1 MNSKKNIATVGVIG
15 AMLLGLTGTAIES
28 TPAVAEFTEPTIQ
41 KLTLDPHFGII
52 ESVLKTTSF
61 SRGSYKVVTTQPWLK
76 PEIANQQL
84 DNSELISVLRSV
96 GFKGESLRMAWA
108 VVMKESTRRPFA
120 HNDNASTG
128 DNSYG
133 LFQINMRGAMGPER
147 LKKYGLDS
155 NEDLFDPTTN
165 ATIAYKMS
173 SGGKNWS
180 AWTTYRAAKEIV
192 GSFPG

>member
-28 TPAVAEFTEPTIQ
+28 TPAVAEFTEPKIQ
-41 KLTLDPHFGII
+41 KLALDPHFGII
-52 ESVLKTTSF
+52 ENVLKTTSF
-61 SRGSYKVVTTQPWLK
+61 SRGSYKIVTTQPWLK

-84 DNSELISVLRSV
+84 DDSELLSVLRSV
-96 GFKGESLRMAWA
+96 GFEGYSLKMAWA

-133 LFQINMRGAMGPER
+133 LFQINMRGGMGPER
-147 LKKYGLDS
+147 REKFGLES
-155 NEDLFDPTTN
+155 NEDLFDPITN
-165 ATIAYKMS
+165 AKIAFRIS
-173 SGGKNWS
+173 DGGKNWS
-180 AWTTYRAAKEIV
+180 AWTTYKKAQGIL
-192 GSFPG
+192 SQFPG

>member
-1 MNSKKNIATVGVIG
+1 MNNKKNIAKVGIIG
-15 AMLLGLTGTAIES
+15 ATLLGLTSAAIES

-41 KLTLDPHFGII
+41 RLTLDPHFGII
-52 ESVLKTTSF
+52 DNVLKPTVF
-61 SRGSYKVVTTQPWLK
+61 SRGSYEVVTTQPWLK

-84 DNSELISVLRSV
+84 SNAELISVLRSV
-96 GFKGESLRMAWA
+96 GFEGYSLKMAWA

-133 LFQINMRGAMGPER
+133 LFQINMRGSMGPDRRE
-147 LKKYGLDS
+147 KYGLES
-155 NEDLFDPTTN
+155 NEDLFYPMTN

-173 SGGKNWS
+173 DGGGNWS
-180 AWTTYRAAKEIV
+180 AWTTYKKAKEIV
-192 GSFPG
+192 NQFPG